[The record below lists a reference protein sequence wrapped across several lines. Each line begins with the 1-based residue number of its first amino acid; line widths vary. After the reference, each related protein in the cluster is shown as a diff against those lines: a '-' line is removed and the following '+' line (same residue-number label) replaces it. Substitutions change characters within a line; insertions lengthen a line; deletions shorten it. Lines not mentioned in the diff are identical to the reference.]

1 MVQNIMTINTIDMK
15 IKNGLKYEKNG
26 WTYISIKGNPKDRGF
41 AHGYLLANEIQRAI
55 KTMKFSLYD
64 EHGLDMEF
72 FILLSNYIFKNT
84 IEREYP
90 EIFEELNGIVAGSNK
105 KGIKLHIDELILWNN
120 YAAIG
125 YALPKVN
132 EFLDKMPHLKDK
144 YNKLMKHVSVT
155 GQLEGGAKDRCSAFM
170 AVGNYTADGKICCA
184 HNSFDN
190 YIDGQEFYCIIDIK
204 PDKGNRILY
213 QAAPGYISSQTDF
226 FVTSN
231 GFIGTETTI
240 GGFHMYEHRHPITC
254 RIRTCMQY
262 AKTLDDYVKILKNNN
277 SGDYANSWLIADTK
291 RNEIMRI
298 ELGLNFVN
306 VEKKKNGYFIGF
318 NAPYDSQIRN
328 LECSNS
334 GFDDIRRHQGARKVR
349 LEQLMEQYK
358 GKLDVDVAREIIA
371 DHYDVYLNKIN
382 MSSRTCCSHYDLDD
396 RAYMS
401 QADRPLPYQPRGAV
415 DGVVC
420 DTNMAKQMSI
430 YARWGASCGTAFDVK
445 DFVSRNAQW
454 KRYEKYLRDRPS
466 QPWTVFKSEDKILHN
481 KKNMTGGSSSSF
493 IEQVNELDELDEVDK
508 HIHNHEF
515 IEEYIQNKDIDNV
528 TINNVI
534 FNSSIFENTTFQD
547 CMLYRNTFSNG
558 TELINVEFN
567 NSVISKTD
575 FIMCKLQNVK
585 FTVSSESENNN
596 NNKFYNC
603 IIEFCNFNK
612 INLTNSIFKNC
623 LLSDSDF
630 SETNLTNVVF
640 EKCDFTGVIFNDN
653 TNIEGAEFN
662 NITNLDNSRIPE
674 EIRIRIRSQ
683 NIQIIGENNN
693 NDDDRLS
700 EVSSVDSIDTD
711 YNISNENLDFD
722 TTAPLFEHI
731 RSVQQLPDGDN
742 SNNNNDVS
750 TDYNE
755 FGHDDRWSEVS
766 STDYQ
771 ISNENLDF
779 DTTAPLINNDE
790 SPENDESFNGP
801 QHLLTRENVNIT
813 KYQTLP
819 LFSNLSAYDTI
830 TMEEI
835 NYCEYI
841 EASSNNLLFIYN
853 DQVSFID
860 KLRLQNMIQGNNI
873 DENKIVFKCK
883 KLDEA
888 FIPRQ
893 TNIDGGPQLNMDIF
907 GIFGIM
913 IPLAEL
919 DYVVNNQYQIYVIQ
933 TNNDSNP
940 VPIASLNTRLGGNVV
955 SANHCQALVS
965 IKSGYINYVENDY
978 LFNICNT
985 QDGGKQKSKRKTK
998 KQIKRKAKIQTKRRS
1013 KKHTKHISKKQVKRK
1028 AKIQTKRRSKN
1039 TKNTKCIG
1047 KRDGKKGCRTCC
1059 NPEKTTKKY
1068 NKCIDTCM
1076 TGY

>member
-1 MVQNIMTINTIDMK
+1 MK
-15 IKNGLKYEKNG
+15 IKNGFKYEKNG
-26 WTYISIKGNPKDRGF
+26 WTYISIKGNPEDRGF

-72 FILLSNYIFKNT
+72 FILLSNYIFKKT
-84 IEREYP
+84 IETEYP

-125 YALPKVN
+125 YALPKIN

-170 AVGNYTADGKICCA
+170 AIGNYTSDGKICCA

-240 GGFHMYEHRHPITC
+240 GGFHMYEHKHPITC

-262 AKTLDDYVKILKNNN
+262 AKSLDEYVDILKKNN

-318 NAPYDSQIRN
+318 NAPYDPQIRN

-358 GKLDVDVAREIIA
+358 GKLNVDIAREIIA

-420 DTNMAKQMSI
+420 DTNMAKHMSI

-466 QPWTVFKSEDKILHN
+466 QPWTVFKSEDKILHD

-493 IEQVNELDELDEVDK
+493 IERVNEPD
-508 HIHNHEF
+508 IHNDEF
-515 IEEYIQNKDIDNV
+515 IEEYIENIDIDNV
-528 TINNVI
+528 LINNVI

-547 CMLYRNTFSNG
+547 CALYRNTFSNG
-558 TELINVEFN
+558 TKLINVEFN
-567 NSVISKTD
+567 DSTISHND

-585 FTVSSESENNN
+585 FTVSSESEDNN

-612 INLTNSIFKNC
+612 ISLTNSIFKNC

-674 EIRIRIRSQ
+674 EIKIRIRSQ

-693 NDDDRLS
+693 NDDANASFNDNEFGHDDRLS
-700 EVSSVDSIDTD
+700 EVSSIDTIDTD

-722 TTAPLFEHI
+722 TTDPLF
-731 RSVQQLPDGDN
+731 
-742 SNNNNDVS
+742 NNEQS
-750 TDYNE
+750 
-755 FGHDDRWSEVS
+755 
-766 STDYQ
+766 Q
-771 ISNENLDF
+771 
-779 DTTAPLINNDE
+779 
-790 SPENDESFNGP
+790 ENDENLNGRE
-801 QHLLTRENVNIT
+801 HLLTRENVNIT
-813 KYQTLP
+813 KYEPLP
-819 LFSNLSAYDTI
+819 LFSKLSAYDVI

-860 KLRLQNMIQGNNI
+860 KLRLQEMIEGSKI

-893 TNIDGGPQLNMDIF
+893 TNIDGGPQLNLDIF

-919 DYVVNNQYQIYVIQ
+919 DYVVNNKYQIYVIQ
-933 TNNDSNP
+933 NNNDSKP
-940 VPIASLNTRLGGNVV
+940 FPIASLNTRLGGDVV
-955 SANHCQALVS
+955 SANHCQADVA
-965 IKSGYINYVENDY
+965 IKLGYLNYIENDY
-978 LFNICNT
+978 LLNICTN
-985 QDGGKQKSKRKTK
+985 QSGGKQKSKRKSK
-998 KQIKRKAKIQTKRRS
+998 KQTKR
-1013 KKHTKHISKKQVKRK
+1013 KSKKQTKRK
-1028 AKIQTKRRSKN
+1028 SKKQTKRKSKKQTTMTNSTKRSKR
-1039 TKNTKCIG
+1039 TIKLKRSIRKNT
-1047 KRDGKKGCRTCC
+1047 R
-1059 NPEKTTKKY
+1059 
-1068 NKCIDTCM
+1068 
-1076 TGY
+1076 